1 MTGTKYHN
9 EYCNDSMTFEECEIA
24 VLRHAVD
31 ESEKLQGQKIALSAD
46 ILKIITIVEKFLI
59 HKKLV
64 CYGGTAINNIL
75 PKNAQFYNREYEVPD
90 YDFFSP
96 NAAEDAKELANI
108 YAKEGFTDIEA
119 KSGVHYGTFKV
130 YVNFVPVADITEMHH
145 ELFAAIQQ
153 DSILRAGIRYAPP
166 DYLRMSMYLEL
177 SRPAGDVSRWE
188 KVLKRLVLLNKFY
201 PIKPSVDCKK
211 VNFQRGLQNIRSKE
225 LSDKIFY
232 TVRNSFIYQGA
243 VFFGGYAS
251 NLYAKYM
258 PKDTRRL
265 LNQTNPDFDVLS
277 EDIDL
282 CATIVE
288 EELKNNGIHKVNRV
302 RHEAIGE
309 IIPARIELRVG
320 EDTVAFIYEPIA
332 CHNYNK
338 IMVQGLEV
346 NVATIDTMLSFY
358 LAFIYANEY
367 KQFRTRILCM
377 AKFLFEVEQH
387 NRLEQRGV
395 LKRFSMNCIGK
406 QPSMIDLRMEKAQ
419 KFHELKRGTP
429 EYDKWFMKYTPNKT
443 SKSNAKESD
452 PKESNPKEANAKE
465 SNAKEANAKEANPTK
480 FLLGEPP
487 KRARKTVKNIVKP
500 EETQSISSF
509 RRRLQSKRRN
519 I

>member
-1 MTGTKYHN
+1 
-9 EYCNDSMTFEECEIA
+9 
-24 VLRHAVD
+24 
-31 ESEKLQGQKIALSAD
+31 
-46 ILKIITIVEKFLI
+46 
-59 HKKLV
+59 
-64 CYGGTAINNIL
+64 
-75 PKNAQFYNREYEVPD
+75 
-90 YDFFSP
+90 
-96 NAAEDAKELANI
+96 
-108 YAKEGFTDIEA
+108 
-119 KSGVHYGTFKV
+119 
-130 YVNFVPVADITEMHH
+130 
-145 ELFAAIQQ
+145 
-153 DSILRAGIRYAPP
+153 
-166 DYLRMSMYLEL
+166 
-177 SRPAGDVSRWE
+177 
-188 KVLKRLVLLNKFY
+188 
-201 PIKPSVDCKK
+201 
-211 VNFQRGLQNIRSKE
+211 
-225 LSDKIFY
+225 
-232 TVRNSFIYQGA
+232 VRNSFIYQGA

-443 SKSNAKESD
+443 SKSDPKESEPKKSDPKESEPKKSDPKESD
-452 PKESNPKEANAKE
+452 PKDST
-465 SNAKEANAKEANPTK
+465 PTK